1 MLRIKF
7 TTTTLAMLL
16 ATLLFSPLGQAH
28 VGPHASVHDTVAG
41 ILNRF
46 KATLS
51 TEEIVK
57 LNLAKARSLLTEEE
71 RHILGHEHVSFNV
84 NVPVKVFVIR
94 DAGMGDKPFWLKE
107 RDFKP
112 LGLKFKVQNRDV
124 DFWVK
129 DFQPGRIGLG
139 INSLSGNDH
148 HYGIALMP
156 LQP

>member
-1 MLRIKF
+1 M
-7 TTTTLAMLL
+7 
-16 ATLLFSPLGQAH
+16 
-28 VGPHASVHDTVAG
+28 
-41 ILNRF
+41 
-46 KATLS
+46 
-51 TEEIVK
+51 
-57 LNLAKARSLLTEEE
+57 NLAKAKSLLTKEE
-71 RHILGHEHVSFNV
+71 RHILAHEHISFHV

-148 HYGIALMP
+148 HYGVALMP
-156 LQP
+156 LKPEPKLEVTKMYPGQLRTAPMKEGTAPFVDKNEKLPALPAVSVSTSRTG